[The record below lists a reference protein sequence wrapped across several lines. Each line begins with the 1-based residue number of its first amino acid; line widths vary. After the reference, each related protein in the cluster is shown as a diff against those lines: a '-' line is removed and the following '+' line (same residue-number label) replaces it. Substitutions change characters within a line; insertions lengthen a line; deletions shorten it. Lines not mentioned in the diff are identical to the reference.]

1 MLVGILQGLD
11 HAVMLGIQVIQ
22 QLIAED
28 GEAVFLAHLVLFLP
42 VGQGSLADQQDDQQH
57 EAGQEQ
63 VEFNTHISRRP
74 SNALSS
80 VTSSVYSRS
89 PPTGTPWAIRVQRM
103 FMGLSSRAI

>member
-1 MLVGILQGLD
+1 
-11 HAVMLGIQVIQ
+11 MLGVQAVQ
-22 QLIAED
+22 ELVSED
-28 GEAVFLAHLVLFLP
+28 GQAVFLAHSFLFLLM
-42 VGQGSLADQQDDQQH
+42 GQGSLADQQDDQQH
-57 EAGQEQ
+57 EAGQQQ
-63 VEFNTHISRRP
+63 VEFVAHISRRP